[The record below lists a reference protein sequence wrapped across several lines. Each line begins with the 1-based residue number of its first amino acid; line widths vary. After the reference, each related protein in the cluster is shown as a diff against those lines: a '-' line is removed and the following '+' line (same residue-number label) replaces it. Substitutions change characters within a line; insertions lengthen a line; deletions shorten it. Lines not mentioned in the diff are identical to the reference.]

1 MKKLSCRDC
10 GFDCDYM
17 IKGDTREAIFEFGK
31 NHVIIKHGPKK
42 EDFTPRLNEKLKLLM
57 KEN

>member
-1 MKKLSCRDC
+1 
-10 GFDCDYM
+10 M

-42 EDFTPRLNEKLKLLM
+42 EDFTPRFNEKLKLLI
-57 KEN
+57 KDN